1 MGQLKIWD
9 FAGWDTK
16 TVKAF
21 DRLLIAYNL
30 APRSKKF
37 IRSLIKFE
45 SMYPELKPRPFQV
58 DYLGTLRGLNEYR
71 RARRVK
77 AYLAKRDLVKTFDQD
92 GGKRL
97 VLTSRAHK
105 IFYQDYPL
113 ARLRKEKWNGT
124 WTLVSYDFPEKLKVS
139 RGFIRRKLTHLGFG
153 CAQESL
159 YVCPLPLAEPLE
171 ELMESETVKDY
182 VWVLTAQRI
191 LGTDNREVAAKA
203 WSLASLSRLYENLIE
218 VLPKIKQERD
228 QVLLHEWE
236 KLFLSLD
243 ASDPYLP
250 LELLPKAWPGEKCK
264 QEFTQL
270 GLARLLRSLFS
281 T

>member
-139 RGFIRRKLTHLGFG
+139 RGFIRRKLTHLGSG
-153 CAQESL
+153 
-159 YVCPLPLAEPLE
+159 
-171 ELMESETVKDY
+171 
-182 VWVLTAQRI
+182 
-191 LGTDNREVAAKA
+191 
-203 WSLASLSRLYENLIE
+203 
-218 VLPKIKQERD
+218 
-228 QVLLHEWE
+228 
-236 KLFLSLD
+236 
-243 ASDPYLP
+243 
-250 LELLPKAWPGEKCK
+250 
-264 QEFTQL
+264 
-270 GLARLLRSLFS
+270 
-281 T
+281 